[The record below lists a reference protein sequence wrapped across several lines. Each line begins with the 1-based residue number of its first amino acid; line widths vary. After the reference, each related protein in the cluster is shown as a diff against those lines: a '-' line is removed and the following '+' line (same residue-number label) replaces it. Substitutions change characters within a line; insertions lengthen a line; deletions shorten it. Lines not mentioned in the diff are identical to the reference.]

1 MAAVAPQVDP
11 HSVAGVQRRRAA
23 DAGHLAAA
31 VGQTGVIEGGQAL
44 AVPVEGALGAAVERH
59 VHGEVVEA
67 GQRAG
72 EDAQLLVVGVA
83 LVEQHVGQLQDP
95 RVVGGAVGR
104 VQLGREGHH
113 PPCGSSE
120 ITSFTRI
127 RHVLQILMRGMGRL
141 YCRHASLSA
150 FTQQG
155 NIEKIEK
162 IVCFF

>member
-1 MAAVAPQVDP
+1 M
-11 HSVAGVQRRRAA
+11 
-23 DAGHLAAA
+23 
-31 VGQTGVIEGGQAL
+31 
-44 AVPVEGALGAAVERH
+44 
-59 VHGEVVEA
+59 
-67 GQRAG
+67 
-72 EDAQLLVVGVA
+72 
-83 LVEQHVGQLQDP
+83 GQLQDP

-127 RHVLQILMRGMGRL
+127 RHVLQIVMRGMGLL

-150 FTQQG
+150 FTQQE

-162 IVCFF
+162 IVIYMQDFVFFKKNIAHMNKLKKNHLYIYRNKLNNSQFNN

>member
-11 HSVAGVQRRRAA
+11 HSVPGVQRRRAA

-31 VGQTGVIEGGQAL
+31 VGQAGVIEGGQAL

-83 LVEQHVGQLQDP
+83 LVEQHSGQLQDP
-95 RVVGGAVGR
+95 RVVGAAVGG

-113 PPCGSSE
+113 PPCCSSE
-120 ITSFTRI
+120 NDRY
-127 RHVLQILMRGMGRL
+127 HMRQTGHR
-141 YCRHASLSA
+141 S
-150 FTQQG
+150 
-155 NIEKIEK
+155 
-162 IVCFF
+162 